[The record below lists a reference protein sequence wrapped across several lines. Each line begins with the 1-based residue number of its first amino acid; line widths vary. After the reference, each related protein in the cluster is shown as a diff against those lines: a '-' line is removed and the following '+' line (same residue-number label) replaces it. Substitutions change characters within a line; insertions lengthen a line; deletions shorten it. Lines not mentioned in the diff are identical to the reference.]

1 MRRWTIAVVSI
12 TVLSLAAC
20 TRTVVE
26 GGGTTS
32 ATPVSLGGL
41 TAETVGDPIVRLVE
55 RVRPAVV
62 NVTTDTMSLD
72 PYSQGSGQGVGTGFV
87 VRSDGIIVTNY
98 HVVEAAQRI
107 TVITP
112 GPDSERYQARVIGG
126 DEAADLAV
134 LKIEA
139 QDLPTIPLG
148 SSDELKLGQQVVAI
162 GYALAL
168 EGGPTVTTGIVSALG
183 RSIDATDPNC
193 DVAVCEN
200 HVRTYSNVIQ
210 TDAAINPGNSGGPLL
225 NLAGEVVGINSA
237 GAGSA
242 ENIGFA
248 IAINAAKPTING
260 AALNPSAPVA
270 YLGVVTESVSE
281 GLALQFDLPVTSGAY
296 VLSVSPGGPAEKGGL
311 ETGDVIVGFDGE
323 QVPNSDALGGMIR
336 SLDPGD
342 EVQVEVVGPSGE
354 RRTLSITLGV
364 NPLPQS

>member
-1 MRRWTIAVVSI
+1 MRRFTIAVASLAVI
-12 TVLSLAAC
+12 SLAAC
-20 TRTVVE
+20 TKTVVQD
-26 GGGTTS
+26 GGATS

-41 TAETVGDPIVRLVE
+41 TAETVGDPVVRLVE
-55 RVRPAVV
+55 DVRPAVV
-62 NVTTDTMSLD
+62 NVTTDTMSAD
-72 PYSQGSGQGVGTGFV
+72 PYSEGGGQGVGSGFI
-87 VRSDGIIVTNY
+87 VRPDGIIVTNY
-98 HVVEAAQRI
+98 HVVETAQRI
-107 TVITP
+107 TVTTP
-112 GPDSERYQARVIGG
+112 GPDSEEYQARVIGG
-126 DEAADLAV
+126 DEATDLAV

-148 SSDELKLGQQVVAI
+148 DSDELKLGQQVVAI

-193 DVAVCEN
+193 EVCTN

-248 IAINAAKPTING
+248 IAIDAAKPTINS

-270 YLGVVTESVSE
+270 YLGVVTQSVTE
-281 GLALQFDLPVTSGAY
+281 GLALQFDLPVSSGAY
-296 VLSVSPGGPAEKGGL
+296 ILRLSPDGPAEKAGL
-311 ETGDVIVGFDGE
+311 ETGDVIVSFDGE
-323 QVPNSDALGGMIR
+323 QVPTSETLGRLIR
-336 SLDPGD
+336 AHEPGD
-342 EVQVEVVGPSGE
+342 EVPVEVVSSSSGS
-354 RRTLSITLGV
+354 RRTVSVTLGV